1 MRVLRG
7 VVVCGVAGYGLLAW
21 MATGGVWAAE
31 EKTPPITPEQASFFE
46 TKVRPL
52 LANNCYSCHG
62 DGDQKAGLRVD
73 SREAVLKGNTG
84 GPVIV
89 PGDPEHSRLI
99 GAVHYEG
106 AVKMPPAGKLK
117 ADEIAALAEWIKMG
131 APWPAAKAGAPTGK
145 PGMVVTDAQRN
156 RWPFA
161 RFSKPALPPVK
172 LAAWCRTPID
182 RFILAKLEAKG
193 LKPAPAADRRTLI
206 RRATYD
212 LIGLPPTPEEVAA
225 FVNDKSSNAW
235 EKVVDRLLASPHYGE
250 RWGRHWLDVA
260 RYSDSNGLDENK
272 GFAYAYRYRDYVV
285 NSFNKDKPYNQF
297 LMEQLAGDLMPTDD
311 EALRNERLTATGFLT
326 LGAKVLA
333 EQDKPKMVMD
343 IVDEQIEVTSKAVL
357 GLTVACARCHDHKFD
372 PIPTKDYYALAGIFK
387 STKTMKNLDF
397 VSEWNE
403 RQLMT
408 RQLQADLDAHNK
420 KMEGVQSALRLA
432 TERANENVQRAMV
445 RHAAAYLLAGWEL
458 AQQPGMHPL
467 ADTPAL
473 PGESRQIIEAENYD
487 RGNANKDFVVYGKGI
502 GIIHTTAL
510 PTTAEWDVTVPK
522 AGFYQIDLR
531 YASGEKRPVH
541 LMLNGKVVKADAAG
555 QVTGSFQPEGQ
566 KWEAQGLYLFNAG
579 KNTVRIECDNS
590 IPHFDKLLIA
600 SVPTPSGTNAPAKSA
615 QEIAATGKL
624 DPALLPLW
632 ADRLRG
638 AANDSVLSVWSA
650 YAQLPAQQFPTA
662 AAALSARFAQGDV
675 KGVDPAVA
683 HTFADFT
690 PNSLTDV
697 AARYAVLFDRAETGN
712 DPALQAVRTKLNGKT
727 GLLALPEKPETLYAD
742 ADKATVKQTEMAVQK
757 AESEK
762 PQVPIVMAVEEGK
775 PADCRVHIRGNTL
788 TLGDD
793 APRHFLTVLGG
804 DKMTPIDNTRS
815 GRLELAQWLTQRDHS
830 MTGRVFVNRVW
841 QNHFGVGIVATADNF
856 GLMGEKPT
864 HTELL
869 DWLAATFTAP
879 AQSGGLDWSIKKLQR
894 LILTSN
900 TYKMSSVGDPKSDQ
914 VDPDN
919 RLLSHMNRRRL
930 EAEPFRDALLAVAG
944 KLDLNIGGSLL
955 TTADNDY
962 VTNDQSGNAGQY
974 GSFRRAIYL
983 PIIRNALYDMF
994 QAFDYGDP
1002 SMVNAHRP
1010 TTTVAPQALYVM
1022 NSPFVIDLAKAW
1034 ATELLS
1040 NPTASDTERISQA
1053 YQKAFARPPL
1063 PAETQRVQ
1071 QYIAAYEA
1079 HLKATQPE
1087 EGKRT
1092 LLAWRSLCQILLSSN
1107 EFIYIN

>member
-1 MRVLRG
+1 MCG
-7 VVVCGVAGYGLLAW
+7 VVGYGLLTLAAAG
-21 MATGGVWAAE
+21 MVRAAE
-31 EKTPPITPEQASFFE
+31 GKTPSITPEQATFFE

-52 LANNCYSCHG
+52 FANNCYSCHG
-62 DGDQKAGLRVD
+62 EGDQKAGLRVD
-73 SREAVLKGNTG
+73 SRDALLKGNAHG
-84 GPVIV
+84 AVIV

-99 GAVHYEG
+99 AVIHYDGAI
-106 AVKMPPAGKLK
+106 KMPPAGKLK
-117 ADEIAALAEWIKMG
+117 PDEIAALTDWIKQG
-131 APWPAAKAGAPTGK
+131 APWPEAKAGAPAGK
-145 PGMVVTDAQRN
+145 PGMVVTAAQRN
-156 RWPFA
+156 RWPF
-161 RFSKPALPPVK
+161 RPFSKPALPQVK

-193 LKPAPAADRRTLI
+193 LKPAAIADRRTLI

-212 LIGLPPTPEEVAA
+212 LIGLPPTPDEVAA
-225 FVNDKSSNAW
+225 FVNDKSPNAW

-272 GFAYAYRYRDYVV
+272 AFAYAYRYRDYVIDA
-285 NSFNKDKPYNQF
+285 FNKDKPYNQF
-297 LMEQLAGDLMPTDD
+297 LMEQLAGDLLPTDD

-343 IVDEQIEVTSKAVL
+343 IVDEQIEVTSKAIL

-387 STKTMKNLDF
+387 STKTMKNLGF

-403 RQLMT
+403 RELTT
-408 RQLQADLDAHNK
+408 RRLKAEQEAYNKKVGELQA
-420 KMEGVQSALRLA
+420 ALRMV
-432 TERANENVQRAMV
+432 TDHANDHVRRGMV
-445 RHAAAYLLAGWEL
+445 HSAAAYLLAGWEL

-473 PGESRQIIEAENYD
+473 PGESRQIIEAENYN

-510 PTTAEWDVTVPK
+510 PTTAEWDVTVPQ
-522 AGFYQIDLR
+522 AGLYQIDLR
-531 YASGEKRPVH
+531 YASAEKRPVR
-541 LMLNGKVVKADAAG
+541 LMLNGKVVKADAAA
-555 QVTGSFQPEGQ
+555 QVTGSFQPDGQ
-566 KWEAQGLYLFNAG
+566 RWEAQGLYLFNAG

-600 SVPTPSGTNAPAKSA
+600 SVPTPAGATAPAKSA
-615 QEIAATGKL
+615 QEIAATARL

-638 AANDSVLSVWSA
+638 AANDPVLSVWAS
-650 YAQLPAQQFPTA
+650 YAKLPTQRFPTE
-662 AAALSARFAQGDV
+662 AAALSQRFAQGEV

-683 HTFADFT
+683 RAFADFT
-690 PNSLTDV
+690 PGSLADV
-697 AARYAVLFDRAETGN
+697 AAHYAELFERAIQNN
-712 DPALQAVRTKLNGKT
+712 DPALEAIRAKLNGKN
-727 GLLALPEKPETLYAD
+727 GLLALPEKPETLYAE
-742 ADKATVKQTEMAVQK
+742 ADKTAVKQAQMTVQK

-762 PQVPIVMAVEEGK
+762 PNVPVVMAVEEGK
-775 PADCRVHIRGNTL
+775 PENCRVHIRGSTL
-788 TLGDD
+788 NLGDD

-804 DKMTPIDNTRS
+804 DRMTPIDNTRS
-815 GRLELAQWLTQRDHS
+815 GRLELAQWLTRPDHPL
-830 MTGRVFVNRVW
+830 TGRVFVNRVW

-864 HTELL
+864 HPELL

-879 AQSGGLDWSIKKLQR
+879 TQQGGLDWSIKKLHR

-900 TYKMSSVGDPKSDQ
+900 TYKMSSMGDPKSEQ

-919 RLLSHMNRRRL
+919 RLLAHMNRRRL
-930 EAEPFRDALLAVAG
+930 EAEPFRDALLAVAD
-944 KLDLNIGGSLL
+944 KLDLSMGGSLL

-1002 SMVNAHRP
+1002 SMVNARRP

-1022 NSPFVIDLAKAW
+1022 NSPFVRDLAKDW

-1040 NPTASDTERISQA
+1040 HPGMSDTERISIA
-1053 YQKAFARPPL
+1053 YQKAFSRPPT
-1063 PAETQRVQ
+1063 PVETQRAQ
-1071 QYIAAYEA
+1071 QYLAAYETRLNA
-1079 HLKATQPE
+1079 AQPE
-1087 EGKRT
+1087 LSKRT
-1092 LLAWRSLCQILLSSN
+1092 LLAWQSLCQILFGSN